1 MLETSKAWKSRYGS
15 EREGIGDLEPMM
27 PTLWQCAGQ
36 HRGKR
41 AKLLEQNGATSQAAV
56 QLTEDLSQV
65 VKVQFDEI
73 AEYYGEPG
81 EEE

>member
-1 MLETSKAWKSRYGS
+1 M
-15 EREGIGDLEPMM
+15 
-27 PTLWQCAGQ
+27 
-36 HRGKR
+36 
-41 AKLLEQNGATSQAAV
+41 LEQNGATSQAAV